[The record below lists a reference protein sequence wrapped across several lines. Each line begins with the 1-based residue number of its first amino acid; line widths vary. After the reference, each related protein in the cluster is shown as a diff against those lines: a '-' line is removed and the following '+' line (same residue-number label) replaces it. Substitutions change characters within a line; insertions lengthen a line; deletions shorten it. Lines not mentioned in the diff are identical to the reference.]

1 MEVDQQRQDDYDA
14 KFEFDA
20 PRYYDFDSM
29 TVGTPGD
36 KWFDTA
42 PDGPG
47 CKADK
52 GRLVMWQL
60 ICSRDPGALVTVV
73 LIMHCRCGCCF

>member
-1 MEVDQQRQDDYDA
+1 MLLLLCAAQQPWATGAMEVGPDYDE

-20 PRYYDFDSM
+20 PRYYDFES
-29 TVGTPGD
+29 TEGGTPCD

-47 CKADK
+47 CKPDK
-52 GRLVMWQL
+52 GKRV
-60 ICSRDPGALVTVV
+60 RVV
-73 LIMHCRCGCCF
+73 Q